1 MTTRI
6 SGLAL
11 LGALAL
17 TACEFDIANT
27 NAPTAE
33 ALEGRTAL
41 ARAATGIFSQANND
55 IGGQIQQWGIYGR
68 EGYNLQGNDP
78 RETGEEISGPQDP
91 VGRAG
96 GQWGGK
102 YQAIRSIN
110 EYLAAVEGAVD
121 LTDGE
126 KAAARGFATT
136 FAAWHFYRL
145 AVRTGPLGI
154 PIDVNRPI
162 DADPAPFVSE
172 SEAFAYAISLL
183 ESAKADLQAA
193 GGTAFP
199 FTFAPGY
206 TGFTTPG
213 TFLQV
218 NRALAAKV
226 NVDYALLAGC
236 GAPCFTAALA
246 ALNESFITTAGLPG
260 SLTLG
265 AYLAYSSAAG
275 EPANPITE
283 TLAATRYYVH
293 PSIAAMVQQ
302 QPGGEDDLRYLNKV
316 RQIATPR
323 TLNGLTSNLKPI
335 MYNINT
341 ATSSSPNRDAD
352 IPLIKNEELILLRA
366 EANLGLGNTQLALDD
381 INLIRINSGGL
392 SASTL
397 TPASPVSDIITE
409 LLYNRLMSL
418 MWEQGTRWVDA
429 RKYNRLAQLPLDR
442 AGDVVHP
449 YMLIPAG
456 ECDARNLTVP
466 CSPLT
471 N

>member
-1 MTTRI
+1 MKIRI

-11 LGALAL
+11 LGVVAL
-17 TACEFDIANT
+17 TACDFNIANT

-41 ARAATGIFSQANND
+41 ARAATGIFSQANTD
-55 IGGQIQQWGIYGR
+55 IAGQIQQWGIYGR

-78 RETGEEISGPQDP
+78 RATGEEISGPQDP

-110 EYLAAVEGAVD
+110 AYLAAVEASVD
-121 LTDGE
+121 LTDAE
-126 KAAARGFATT
+126 KAASRGFANT
-136 FAAWHFYRL
+136 FAGWHFYRL
-145 AVRTGPLGI
+145 ALRSGPLGM
-154 PIDVNRPI
+154 PIDVNHPI

-172 SEAFAYAISLL
+172 SEAYAYAVSLL
-183 ESAKADLQAA
+183 ESAKADLQA
-193 GGTAFP
+193 GGNAFP
-199 FTFAPGY
+199 FTFGPGY
-206 TGFTTPG
+206 TGFTTPA

-226 NVDYALLAGC
+226 NVDYALIAAC
-236 GAPCFTAALA
+236 GAPCFNAALA
-246 ALNESFITTAGLPG
+246 ALSESFITTTNLPA

-283 TLAATRYYVH
+283 TLQATRYYVH
-293 PSIAAMVQQ
+293 PSIPALVQQ
-302 QPGGEDDLRYLNKV
+302 QPSGEDDLRYQNKV
-316 RQIATPR
+316 FDLGTSGIR
-323 TLNGLTSNLKPI
+323 TLNGLSSTLKPI
-335 MYNINT
+335 MYNIP
-341 ATSSSPNRDAD
+341 TSMAPDRDAD

-366 EANLGLGNTQLALDD
+366 EANLGLGNIQLALDD

-392 SASTL
+392 AASTL
-397 TPASPVSDIITE
+397 TAASPVSDIVTE

-418 MWEQGTRWVDA
+418 LWEQGTRWVDA
-429 RKYNRLAQLPLDR
+429 RKYGRLSQLPIDR
-442 AGDVVHP
+442 PGDVVHP
-449 YMLIPAG
+449 YMLVPAG

-466 CSPLT
+466 CSPLG